1 VTTPE
6 DTPAAAH
13 RATGDRVAGT
23 SPTLAERIV
32 RLRPRTVL
40 VVIGVLL
47 AVSIVLGMVW
57 IARQF
62 LTWVLIS
69 VFLALAINPAVE
81 ALHRGRIG
89 RRGLAA
95 AIVYIALLVV
105 LAGLLAAFIPTL
117 VAQVNKLVQAAPG
130 FVRDVT
136 AGRGP
141 LGFLETKY
149 RIVERVEQE
158 VRGSGGSQI
167 VSGGTAALALAR
179 SILTGI
185 VGIVT
190 IAFLT
195 LFMVL
200 EGPTW
205 VERLYRLFPPESAQR
220 WRNVGQGIYRTVG
233 GYVTGNL
240 LISVIAGATTT
251 GVLLILGVPYA
262 LALGVVVAILD
273 LVPLAGAT
281 LAAIIVT
288 IVGFTVSV
296 VAGVVVIVF
305 FVLYQQL
312 ENHVI
317 QPLVYGRSV
326 QLSPLTVLISV
337 GVGAE
342 VAGVLGALL
351 AIPVCGALRVILD
364 DWYQHRR
371 TRTESDEQAAGGA
384 QAAPSAEV
392 SPAQP

>member
-1 VTTPE
+1 M
-6 DTPAAAH
+6 AA
-13 RATGDRVAGT
+13 GPSD
-23 SPTLAERIV
+23 AERLV
-32 RLRPRTVL
+32 RVRPRTVL
-40 VVIGVLL
+40 VVLGVLL
-47 AVSIVLGMVW
+47 AAALVLDVVW

-69 VFLALAINPAVE
+69 VFLALAVNPAVE
-81 ALHRGRIG
+81 AFQRGRIR

-95 AIVYIALLVV
+95 AIAYVAVLIVIA
-105 LAGLLAAFIPTL
+105 AILAAFIPTL
-117 VAQVNKLVQAAPG
+117 VAQVNKLVLATPE
-130 FVRDVT
+130 FVRNLT

-149 RIVERVEQE
+149 HVVDRVEE
-158 VRGSGGSQI
+158 AVRGGGGGSQLL
-167 VSGGTAALALAR
+167 SGGTAALALAK

-185 VGIVT
+185 VGLVT

-195 LFMVL
+195 FFMLL

-205 VERLYRLFPPESAQR
+205 VERFYRLLPPDKAPR
-220 WRNVGQGIYRTVG
+220 WRAVGQGIYRTVG

-240 LISVIAGATTT
+240 LISVIAGAVTT

-273 LVPLAGAT
+273 LIPLAGAT
-281 LAAIIVT
+281 LAAIIVSL
-288 IVGFTVSV
+288 VAFTVSV
-296 VAGVVVIVF
+296 LTGVVVIVF
-305 FVLYQQL
+305 FAIYQQL

-326 QLSPLTVLISV
+326 QLSPLTVLVAV

-351 AIPVCGALRVILD
+351 AIPLVGSIRVVIE
-364 DWYQHRR
+364 DWSAHRR
-371 TRTESDEQAAGGA
+371 GRTGEQTGAAA
-384 QAAPSAEV
+384 SEPASPSA
-392 SPAQP
+392 

>member
-1 VTTPE
+1 MATAEEGPE
-6 DTPAAAH
+6 
-13 RATGDRVAGT
+13 VAGGLEGAGRRDEGT
-23 SPTLAERIV
+23 RLSTAERVV

-40 VVIGVLL
+40 VVLGVLL
-47 AVSIVLGMVW
+47 AAAAVLSIVW

-81 ALHRGRIG
+81 AFQRGRIQ

-95 AIVYIALLVV
+95 AIVYIALLVL
-105 LAGLLAAFIPTL
+105 LAALLAAFIPTL
-117 VAQVNKLVQAAPG
+117 VSQVNKLVQGTPG
-130 FVRDVT
+130 FVRDLT

-141 LGFLETKY
+141 LGFLESRY
-149 RIVERVEQE
+149 HVVERVEQA
-158 VRGSGGSQI
+158 VRQGGAGGGAQLL
-167 VSGGTAALALAR
+167 SGGTAALALAR
-179 SILTGI
+179 SVLTGV
-185 VGIVT
+185 VGLVT

-205 VERLYRLFPPESAQR
+205 VERFYRLLPAESAPR
-220 WRNVGQGIYRTVG
+220 WRAVGHGIYRTIG

-240 LISVIAGATTT
+240 LISLIAGAATT

-273 LVPLAGAT
+273 LIPLAGAT

-288 IVGFTVSV
+288 AVALTVSV
-296 VAGVVVIVF
+296 IAGVVVIVF

-326 QLSPLTVLISV
+326 QLSPLTVLVAV

-351 AIPVCGALRVILD
+351 AIPVTGSIRVLLEDWFAHRAGASPGHSQSGV
-364 DWYQHRR
+364 
-371 TRTESDEQAAGGA
+371 E
-384 QAAPSAEV
+384 P
-392 SPAQP
+392 SPAPP